1 MTVSAVLGTQADD
14 DPIAA
19 VVAGRKALQGAR
31 AQAQG
36 ILREYIRRQEAQF
49 GHTIHLAYA
58 AGILQKDIQA
68 GLGVKS
74 REDVARYERTYRA
87 WIQEHPDDDLYGEP
101 DWNTILGE
109 SGLLRRAS

>member
-1 MTVSAVLGTQADD
+1 MTVSAVLGTQAGD

-31 AQAQG
+31 DQAKE
-36 ILREYIRRQEAQF
+36 IFREYIRRQEAQF
-49 GHTIHLAYA
+49 GHKIHLAYE
-58 AGILQKDIQA
+58 AGVPQKDIQA
-68 GLGVKS
+68 ELGMKS
-74 REDVARYERTYRA
+74 REDVARHERTYRS

-101 DWNTILGE
+101 DWNTILRE